1 MLRRIFI
8 LALIGAA
15 SVMLVVAPAW
25 AHQIASNNGVS
36 VQVHVNPD
44 DEPIAG
50 TPTTIWVVRVKNV
63 KGKGTFSWAT
73 CRCQLKVF
81 DSSGTVLQSGRGQ
94 DGTDGCHVPRGE
106 GLRNHVLGPHQA
118 KRHLADLQGLLCHPR
133 RCSRGS
139 LSTYQHNSERALK

>member
-15 SVMLVVAPAW
+15 SLTVVVGPAW

-36 VQVHVNPD
+36 VQVHVNPN

-50 TPTTIWVVRVKNV
+50 APTTIWVVRVKNV

-81 DSSGTVLQSGRGQ
+81 DSSGTVVQNGPAKVARTAVTFPEAKAYGITFSGRIKRNGAWRTFKVSYAIRA
-94 DGTDGCHVPRGE
+94 GAPE
-106 GLRNHVLGPHQA
+106 GA
-118 KRHLADLQGLLCHPR
+118 
-133 RCSRGS
+133 
-139 LSTYQHNSERALK
+139 

>member
-1 MLRRIFI
+1 MLRKTLI

-15 SVMLVVAPAW
+15 SVMLVVAPAS

-36 VQVHVNPD
+36 VQVHVNPN

-63 KGKGTFSWAT
+63 KGKGVFSWAT

-81 DSSGTVLQSGRGQ
+81 DSSGTVVQSGAAKAAQTAITFPEAKAYGITFSGRIKRNGAWRTFKVSYAIRA
-94 DGTDGCHVPRGE
+94 GAPE
-106 GLRNHVLGPHQA
+106 GA
-118 KRHLADLQGLLCHPR
+118 
-133 RCSRGS
+133 
-139 LSTYQHNSERALK
+139 

>member
-8 LALIGAA
+8 LALLGAA
-15 SVMLVVAPAW
+15 SLMLVVAPAW

-36 VQVHVNPD
+36 VQVHVNPN

-81 DSSGTVLQSGRGQ
+81 DSSGTVVQSGPARAAQTPVTFPEAKAYGITFS
-94 DGTDGCHVPRGE
+94 GRIKRNGIWRTFKVSYAIRAAAPE
-106 GLRNHVLGPHQA
+106 GA
-118 KRHLADLQGLLCHPR
+118 
-133 RCSRGS
+133 
-139 LSTYQHNSERALK
+139 

>member
-1 MLRRIFI
+1 MLRRTFI
-8 LALIGAA
+8 LALIGVA
-15 SVMLVVAPAW
+15 SLMLVAVPAS

-36 VQVHVNPD
+36 VQVHVNPN

-81 DSSGTVLQSGRGQ
+81 DSSGTVVQSGPAKTAQTAVTFPEAKAYGITFSGRIKRNGIWR
-94 DGTDGCHVPRGE
+94 TFKVSYAIRAAAPE
-106 GLRNHVLGPHQA
+106 GA
-118 KRHLADLQGLLCHPR
+118 
-133 RCSRGS
+133 
-139 LSTYQHNSERALK
+139 

>member
-15 SVMLVVAPAW
+15 SLTVVVAPAS

-36 VQVHVNPD
+36 VQVHVNPN

-50 TPTTIWVVRVKNV
+50 APTTIWVVRVKNV
-63 KGKGTFSWAT
+63 KGKGIFSWAT

-81 DSSGTVLQSGRGQ
+81 DSSGTVVQNGPAKVARTAVTFPEAKAYGITFSGRIKRNGAWRTFKVSYAIRA
-94 DGTDGCHVPRGE
+94 GAPE
-106 GLRNHVLGPHQA
+106 GA
-118 KRHLADLQGLLCHPR
+118 
-133 RCSRGS
+133 
-139 LSTYQHNSERALK
+139 